1 MHAYTYIHVR
11 VLTQRWYVGWRREIS
26 GGRRPAGSMCKCQH
40 HPLDQAPVLQL
51 HWRCRSP
58 AGKQKGA
65 VGTSTFPVPGHR
77 LQRSNPPSPCREKSV
92 CLRSP
97 LAEAEVPWLREKG
110 FFLRM
115 QTYNPWFTV
124 WVVVWMSFRSSVIS
138 QSWWDRKGCSL
149 SEKMRCLKR
158 SMRAKFSQG
167 EPPFAVAG
175 CGRRKLCW
183 GISAFENKNIL
194 PP

>member
-1 MHAYTYIHVR
+1 MICGVKEGD
-11 VLTQRWYVGWRREIS
+11 L
-26 GGRRPAGSMCKCQH
+26 RRP
-40 HPLDQAPVLQL
+40 QA
-51 HWRCRSP
+51 CREHVQVPAPSPGPSPSSP
-58 AGKQKGA
+58 ASLKVQKPCWKREE
-65 VGTSTFPVPGHR
+65 SRGHFH
-77 LQRSNPPSPCREKSV
+77 LPCPWPPPSKEQPTKSMQRKVSLPPLSTCRGW
-92 CLRSP
+92 SP
-97 LAEAEVPWLREKG
+97 LTYREKG
-110 FFLRM
+110 FFLQM